1 MSEQIPEG
9 WKKIKLGEVG
19 KFSTSS
25 VDKKSSIDEQEVFLL
40 NYMDVYNH
48 SILRGNYPFQRVT
61 APTKQISSSSVQ
73 QGDVFF
79 TPSSETPDD
88 VGHSAVFIGDK
99 QNLVHSYHTVRFRP
113 SSDVYLDDEFKSYAF
128 KGAKTYEH
136 FRIRATGS
144 TRFTVSLPV
153 FNDLEIT
160 IPPLPEQKKIASI
173 LTSVD
178 EVIETTKKQ
187 IDKLQDLKKAMMNEL
202 LTKGIGH
209 TEFKDS
215 ELGRIPKSWEVK
227 KLESLINLLTDF
239 EANGSFA
246 DVKANVKVYDHFEFA
261 WYVRATDLENNTPLS
276 KVKYVDEL
284 TYNFL
289 RKTQLSDEEILI
301 AKRGEIGK
309 VYFYRN
315 RGLPATAAPN
325 TYLLR
330 LNELC
335 DPFYLFCY
343 LTSTDGVKRL
353 KQINASTT
361 IGALYKN
368 DVKSFKILVPSKEEQ
383 QQISK
388 IILSFDD
395 KLKNCEAKIAQTQAL
410 KKSLMQDLLTG
421 KVRVQVN

>member
-1 MSEQIPEG
+1 MNDVVPKGWSISQLGHEIDIISGYPFKSSEFTNNRLDVGLIRIRDLLEQELETFYNGEYSAEFVVKKGDILIGMDGDFHIVKWKSQDALLNQRICKLVPKKDAGFDVNFVHYFLIPELV
-9 WKKIKLGEVG
+9 KIHNQTTATTVKHL
-19 KFSTSS
+19 S
-25 VDKKSSIDEQEVFLL
+25 VKDIRNVE
-40 NYMDVYNH
+40 
-48 SILRGNYPFQRVT
+48 T
-61 APTKQISSSSVQ
+61 A
-73 QGDVFF
+73 F
-79 TPSSETPDD
+79 
-88 VGHSAVFIGDK
+88 
-99 QNLVHSYHTVRFRP
+99 
-113 SSDVYLDDEFKSYAF
+113 
-128 KGAKTYEH
+128 
-136 FRIRATGS
+136 
-144 TRFTVSLPV
+144 
-153 FNDLEIT
+153 
-160 IPPLPEQKKIASI
+160 PPLAEQKKIASI

-178 EVIETTKKQ
+178 EVIENTQKQ
-187 IDKLQDLKKAMMNEL
+187 IDKLRALKKATMNEL

-209 TEFKDS
+209 TEFKES